1 MEQPGTD
8 TLGGTQPD
16 AAGAS
21 DERLLSAFIKGDETM
36 FSELVHRYEKPL
48 YAFISRITGET
59 ADASDLFQETFMRVC
74 QHAGSF
80 RSDSSFKTWLYAIA
94 ANLCRSRLRK
104 RRREPM
110 LSIED
115 APALSTGSRGAS
127 SGPECEEIGRHV
139 AAAVRGLPPEQREVV
154 VMRVYEE
161 MSYAEIAD
169 ALERPL
175 GTVKSQMHSSVTKL
189 RGSLRD
195 IAKAYG
201 IA

>member
-1 MEQPGTD
+1 MEQPGID

-16 AAGAS
+16 ATGAS
-21 DERLLSAFIKGDETM
+21 DERLLSAFIEGDETM

-48 YAFISRITGET
+48 YAFISRIIGET
-59 ADASDLFQETFMRVC
+59 GDASDLFQETFVRVY
-74 QHAGSF
+74 QNAGSF
-80 RSDSSFKTWLYAIA
+80 RSESRFKTWLYAIA
-94 ANLCRSRLRK
+94 ANLCRSRIRK
-104 RRREPM
+104 QRREASV
-110 LSIED
+110 SIED
-115 APALSTGSRGAS
+115 AARLSASRPGPPGALDAK
-127 SGPECEEIGRHV
+127 EIGRRV
-139 AAAVRGLPPEQREVV
+139 AGAVRELPLEQGEVV
-154 VMRVYEE
+154 VLRVYEE

-175 GTVKSQMHSSVTKL
+175 GTVKSQMRRAVTKL